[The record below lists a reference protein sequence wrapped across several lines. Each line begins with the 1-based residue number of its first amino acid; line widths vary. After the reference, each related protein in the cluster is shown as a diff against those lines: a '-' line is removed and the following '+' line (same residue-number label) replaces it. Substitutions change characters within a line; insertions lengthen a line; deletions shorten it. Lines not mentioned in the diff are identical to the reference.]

1 MKYNGLTLGVL
12 GGMGPA
18 ASAEF
23 MRLLSAKA
31 PAARDQEHPKVI
43 LYSMPQIPDRTEAI
57 LCGGADPTPILRDGL
72 SKLVSWG
79 ADRVCVTCNTA
90 HYFIDRFRGEIG
102 VPLIHIV
109 EETIRCC
116 RERNPQGAWLT
127 ATTGTMQAG
136 IFQQHAAE
144 SGYRFRVPDE
154 ATKQEI
160 HSLILQVKAG
170 ELEAA
175 EKRYRAVCEAL
186 WAIEKLPVAEACT
199 ELPIAYAAAGLPQE
213 LGVSSLEALADGCL
227 RELYQPLK

>member
-1 MKYNGLTLGVL
+1 MKNNGLTLGVL

-23 MRLLSAKA
+23 MRLLAAKA
-31 PAARDQEHPKVI
+31 PASCDQEHPRVI
-43 LYSMPQIPDRTEAI
+43 LYSLPQIPDRTEAI
-57 LCGGADPTPILRDGL
+57 LCGGADPTPVLREGL
-72 SKLVSWG
+72 STLVRWG

-102 VPLIHIV
+102 VPLVHIV

-116 RERNPQGAWLT
+116 RERSPQGAWLT
-127 ATTGTMQAG
+127 ATTGTMKAG
-136 IFQQHAAE
+136 IFQQHAAD
-144 SGYRFRVPDE
+144 SGYRFRVPEE
-154 ATKQEI
+154 AMQQEI

-175 EKRYRAVCEAL
+175 AKRYRAVCEAL
-186 WAIEKLPVAEACT
+186 WAVEKLPVAAACT
-199 ELPIAYAAAGLPQE
+199 ELPIAYSAAGLPEE